1 MSCGKPKSGCQLLL
15 MVTPSVQQPQ
25 YLITFWEGVLVVVLV
40 KEPNKAKRKAR
51 ARWSIQL
58 FYTPTIVKELRI
70 VGLSLLPL
78 ISLQKLQNC

>member
-1 MSCGKPKSGCQLLL
+1 

-40 KEPNKAKRKAR
+40 KERNKAKRKAR
-51 ARWSIQL
+51 VRWSIQL
-58 FYTPTIVKELRI
+58 FHTPTIVNELRI

-78 ISLQKLQNC
+78 IGLQKLQNCRE